1 MAGASQLPPRSPALP
16 YGRQW
21 IDEDDIAAV
30 VDVLRSDW
38 LTTGPR
44 VAEFEGALAAATGA
58 REAVAVSSGTAA
70 LHLTMLAL
78 RIRPGDEVIV
88 PTLTFAAS
96 ANCVVYCGGTPVFAD
111 VDAETLLIDPADVA
125 RRITSR
131 TRAIVAVDFAG
142 QPCDYAALRALA
154 DHHGLAL
161 VADACHS
168 LGAAERGRPT
178 GSLADLTCFSLHPVK
193 NITTGEGGAITTD
206 DELLA
211 RRLRSLRNHGV
222 TSDRR
227 EREETGAWFY
237 ELVELGFNY
246 RLTDF
251 QCALGQS
258 QLRKLP
264 AWIERRQELARLY
277 DTAFAGRPGIGRL
290 AVRPD
295 ISHAYHLY
303 VVRVAERDRVYGA
316 LRDVGIGANVH
327 YIPVHLHPYYR
338 DRFGTGEGLC
348 PVAEAAYA
356 EILSLP
362 LFPQMEDEDAAFV
375 VEALNAAVAGG
386 ALLVAG
392 AALPAAATGATV
404 LAVRAEAA

>member
-1 MAGASQLPPRSPALP
+1 MAGAPQLPPRSPALP

-21 IDEDDIAAV
+21 IGEDDIAAV

-44 VAEFEGALAAATGA
+44 VAEFESALAAATGA

-78 RIRPGDEVIV
+78 RIGPGDEVIV

-111 VDAETLLIDPADVA
+111 VDAEALLIDPADVA
-125 RRITSR
+125 RRITPR

-142 QPCDYAALRALA
+142 QPCDYDALRALA
-154 DHHGLAL
+154 DEHGLAL

-193 NITTGEGGAITTD
+193 NITTGEGGAVTTD

-211 RRLRSLRNHGV
+211 RRLRALRNHGV

-227 EREETGAWFY
+227 ERAESGAWFY
-237 ELVELGFNY
+237 EMVELGFNY

-264 AWIERRQELARLY
+264 VFIERRQNLARLY
-277 DTAFAGRPGIGRL
+277 DTAFAGAPGIGRL
-290 AVRPD
+290 AVRSD
-295 ISHAYHLY
+295 VSHAYHLY

-316 LRDVGIGANVH
+316 LRDAGIGANVH

-338 DRFGTGEGLC
+338 ERFGTGEGLC

-362 LFPQMEDEDAAFV
+362 LFPQLRDEDVAFV
-375 VEALNAAVAGG
+375 AEALGAAVAGAAAPAVG
-386 ALLVAG
+386 A
-392 AALPAAATGATV
+392 AAAT
-404 LAVRAEAA
+404 AEAA